1 VAAWI
6 LVPKLETHPH
16 RFDVVGVVLSA
27 IAIFFIVFGLQEGEA
42 YDWAPWVWG
51 MIAAGL
57 VVLVVF
63 VMQQAKTR
71 NEPLVPLQLFRER
84 NFSGANVAIA
94 AVGVTVQAQALPL
107 MFFLQSARGLTPTT
121 AALLMIPMAVISGVL
136 APVAGKILDRV
147 DPRVILV
154 PGLLCVAGGLFWY
167 VAIIDTATSIWVF
180 LLPSA

>member
-1 VAAWI
+1 V
-6 LVPKLETHPH
+6 L
-16 RFDVVGVVLSA
+16 GVVLSA

-57 VVLVVF
+57 VVLVGF
-63 VMQQAKTR
+63 VVRQAKTR
-71 NEPLVPLQLFRER
+71 DEPLVPLQLFRER

-94 AVGVTVQAQALPL
+94 AVGLTVAVRALPL
-107 MFFLQSARGLTPTT
+107 MFFRQSARGRTPTT
-121 AALLMIPMAVISGVL
+121 PALRTIPVAVISGVL
-136 APVAGKILDRV
+136 AAVAGKILDRV

-167 VAIIDTATSIWVF
+167 VAVIDTATSIW
-180 LLPSA
+180 